1 MATIEGTF
9 PGEIPGYIVVLIS
22 GSKHAHTFI
31 KKDDEPGETF
41 YSLNKGT
48 HNEINL
54 TNVNVF

>member
-1 MATIEGTF
+1 MATVEGAF

-48 HNEINL
+48 HNL
-54 TNVNVF
+54 TT